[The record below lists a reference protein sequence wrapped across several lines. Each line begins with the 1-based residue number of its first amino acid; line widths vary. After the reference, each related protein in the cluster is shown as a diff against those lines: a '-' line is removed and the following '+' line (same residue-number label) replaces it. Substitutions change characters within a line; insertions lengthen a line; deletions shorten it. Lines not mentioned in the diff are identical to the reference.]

1 MLQDKVTFSR
11 RRAVVLQHGVFVT
24 HAARGSPVAQGILL
38 AILVGTGAI
47 ASAEDAGNV
56 QNLLI
61 CLEMLPAS
69 IAMFFAFPHS
79 EYLEGGA
86 WACDPCRNKH
96 LQCRPALRS
105 SILSVHA

>member
-1 MLQDKVTFSR
+1 M
-11 RRAVVLQHGVFVT
+11 
-24 HAARGSPVAQGILL
+24 QGILL

-86 WACDPCRNKH
+86 WACNRWQKSIYSADLPCGN
-96 LQCRPALRS
+96 PPF
-105 SILSVHA
+105 